1 MVNISMFPDFGSS
14 VPCDKR
20 LRVAAATVFLHW
32 AYNPVFSCS
41 SAVVV
46 AALTNLGFSTISQL
60 SITDALW
67 RAVDFHRSGRRG
79 LSQKTAFIRRGLAE
93 DKFSNY
99 YPYILDSSIS
109 DGQRATLRPNVIWDL
124 ETAWEVSSS
133 SAEEA
138 GEEPENLEPETVAP
152 KATWGGSSSG
162 PKEPPFPPPPSRLR
176 PAEPSLVPKEPS
188 YPPTGRSHHQEGS
201 SSSSATVARAKPAD
215 PSGVV
220 LGRLQSVV
228 QQQIFREQ
236 SSRLHFLQM
245 VQHTVQ
251 QFWGHNRQS
260 LRRLSLRNRC
270 NTSPT
275 EDSLARHV
283 PLLYLR

>member
-1 MVNISMFPDFGSS
+1 VVISRICGC
-14 VPCDKR
+14 CDQ
-20 LRVAAATVFLHW
+20 
-32 AYNPVFSCS
+32 
-41 SAVVV
+41 
-46 AALTNLGFSTISQL
+46 LGFGRISQL
-60 SITDALW
+60 SITDTLW

-93 DKFSNY
+93 GKFSNY
-99 YPYILDSSIS
+99 YPYILDSSIF
-109 DGQRATLRPNVIWDL
+109 DGQRATLRPNVIGDL
-124 ETAWEVSSS
+124 EKAWEVSSS

-138 GEEPENLEPETVAP
+138 EEEHESLEPESVAP
-152 KATWGGSSSG
+152 KATWGGSSLG